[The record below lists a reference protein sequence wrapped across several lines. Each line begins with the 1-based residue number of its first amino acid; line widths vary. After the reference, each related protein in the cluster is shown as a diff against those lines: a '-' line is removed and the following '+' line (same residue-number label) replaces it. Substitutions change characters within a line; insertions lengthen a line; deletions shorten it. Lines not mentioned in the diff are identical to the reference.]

1 MCFLFGKMAVN
12 KDGKYTKKTEEVVKS
27 IEEAYAMDCSVVEV
41 LIHANISKQTLYNW
55 RDDDKE
61 WAERL
66 DELKE
71 NPFLKARK
79 TIIKGIGENYN
90 NAMDYMKR
98 KKKKEF
104 GDNMDLTTD
113 GEQLP
118 VLVKFLDGK
127 EK

>member
-1 MCFLFGKMAVN
+1 LCFFFGKMAVN

-118 VLVKFLDGK
+118 VLVKFVNGK

>member
-1 MCFLFGKMAVN
+1 LCFLFGKMAVN

>member
-1 MCFLFGKMAVN
+1 MAVN

-118 VLVKFLDGK
+118 VLVKFVNGK